1 MSGPVDD
8 GVGGG
13 APPGTTE
20 PTEPTEPAGMSWPA
34 NGGLPANGG
43 RPTSGATA
51 ATAAAPASGPTG
63 GDRTTASASSGGPGA
78 NAIAAAPAS
87 GPTGGD
93 RTTASA
99 SSGGPGANA
108 TGTIYDI
115 GYRGYV
121 GPRLGRPQAIR
132 TLTAHTLRGAYGIGR
147 GGRSKIV
154 PFGLLVL
161 LLIPAIVS
169 LGLSGLVGPA
179 GEKFDPIRYES
190 YYSVTQTVL
199 FLFIAAQAPELVGP
213 DQRNRVLPLYFSRP
227 ILRADYAFSK
237 LLALFFAIFLFTIA
251 PQALLFVGKVL
262 QAPDF
267 ATGLST
273 NLPEVLPILGTAFAI
288 SALFAALGLAISAFT
303 PRRAYATAVIIGVFI
318 ASNAIGGI
326 LYAVLRGEARRWVA
340 LLSIDTILTGLASFL
355 FSTPT
360 SEIPSPIVKRADLP
374 GIVYVAAT
382 IVVVAVTTG
391 LLFRRYHTVDA

>member
-1 MSGPVDD
+1 MSGPLDD

-13 APPGTTE
+13 TAPGTT
-20 PTEPTEPAGMSWPA
+20 
-34 NGGLPANGG
+34 
-43 RPTSGATA
+43 
-51 ATAAAPASGPTG
+51 GPTG
-63 GDRTTASASSGGPGA
+63 GDRTTASAGNGGPG
-78 NAIAAAPAS
+78 
-87 GPTGGD
+87 T
-93 RTTASA
+93 
-99 SSGGPGANA
+99 NA

-115 GYRGYV
+115 GYRGYE

-147 GGRSKIV
+147 GGRSKVV

-169 LGLSGLVGPA
+169 LGLSGLIGPA
-179 GEKFDPIRYES
+179 GETFDPIRYES
-190 YYSVTQTVL
+190 YYSITQTVL

-227 ILRADYAFSK
+227 ILRSDYAFSK
-237 LLALFFAIFLFTIA
+237 LLALFLAIFLFTIA

-267 ATGLST
+267 ATGLSN
-273 NLPEVLPILGTAFAI
+273 NLPVVLPIIGTAFAI
-288 SALFAALGLAISAFT
+288 SLLFAALGLAISAFT

-318 ASNAIGGI
+318 ASNAIAGI
-326 LYAVLRGEARRWVA
+326 LYAVLRGEARRFVA
-340 LLSIDTILTGLASFL
+340 LISVDTILTGLASFL

-360 SEIPSPIVKRADLP
+360 SEIPSPIVRRADLP
-374 GIVYVAAT
+374 GIVYVLAT
-382 IVVVAVTTG
+382 LLVVAVATG
-391 LLFRRYHTVDA
+391 LLFRRYHTVEA